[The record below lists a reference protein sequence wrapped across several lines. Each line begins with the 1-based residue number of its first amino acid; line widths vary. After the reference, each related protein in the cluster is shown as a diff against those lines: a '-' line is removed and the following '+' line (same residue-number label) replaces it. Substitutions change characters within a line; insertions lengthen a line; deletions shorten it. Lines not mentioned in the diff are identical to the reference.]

1 MIFILTQAA
10 EDEDTSEA
18 PHLREMTT
26 LEAAFEKLEQELL
39 EVSFFP
45 AKKTSTAFC
54 FVKLESSLYI
64 IMRSIELTRKLT
76 GLPRLRPW

>member
-39 EVSFFP
+39 EVSFF
-45 AKKTSTAFC
+45 SSQEDVNC
-54 FVKLESSLYI
+54 FLLRKAGIVVVHIYELY
-64 IMRSIELTRKLT
+64 
-76 GLPRLRPW
+76 

>member
-54 FVKLESSLYI
+54 YVKLESS
-64 IMRSIELTRKLT
+64 
-76 GLPRLRPW
+76 